1 MIAAKRKIRTLL
13 YSRLIYT
20 FIKVKS
26 NKGKKGDGC
35 AKTYWLQPFFSF
47 GCNSVKQVVA
57 TKIQFSLVG

>member
-35 AKTYWLQPFFSF
+35 AKTYWLQLFFLLA
-47 GCNSVKQVVA
+47 A
-57 TKIQFSLVG
+57 TLLNR